1 MTIRE
6 TLALGPGSIVTLNH
20 LSGEPVDLLVNGKP
34 IARGE
39 VVVIDEEFGLRVTE
53 VVAGESAGELAPA
66 PEPQAAP
73 ARQPAA
79 PGPRPP
85 RRRRSASAARIIRPM
100 GRVRAALV
108 TFWRKA
114 YEDNVTGLSAMVAYN
129 LLLSLLPITLI
140 ALFIAGRVLRSA
152 ELEQSE
158 LLDLERIFPTAAEST
173 LIELVRRLQEA
184 STTTGIIALVAAVY
198 FASSFWGALDTAFCR
213 IYHRPCRSWVRQ
225 KLFALGMF
233 AVVLLFIVASVAV
246 PALQSL
252 ISTGAGD
259 LPFGL
264 SDVRG
269 LVYWVTLAIG
279 VVILFGLLCLIYQLV
294 PSGFVPWRCV
304 WPGALAA
311 TVAIGIVDYAFPL
324 YLQNVSTLR
333 AGTTLV
339 FVLIALVWFYA
350 LAIILLAG
358 AVINELRFERLDRE
372 GAIQG

>member
-1 MTIRE
+1 MGTPYDR
-6 TLALGPGSIVTLNH
+6 
-20 LSGEPVDLLVNGKP
+20 
-34 IARGE
+34 
-39 VVVIDEEFGLRVTE
+39 
-53 VVAGESAGELAPA
+53 
-66 PEPQAAP
+66 
-73 ARQPAA
+73 
-79 PGPRPP
+79 
-85 RRRRSASAARIIRPM
+85 AARIIRPM
-100 GRVRAALV
+100 GRARAAL
-108 TFWRKA
+108 TNFWRKA
-114 YEDNVTGLSAMVAYN
+114 YEDNLTGLSAMVAYN
-129 LLLSLLPITLI
+129 LLLSILPITLI
-140 ALFIAGRVLRSA
+140 ALFIAGRVLRSD
-152 ELEQSE
+152 ELENSV
-158 LLDLERIFPTAAEST
+158 LLDLERIFPSAAEST

-184 STTTGIIALVAAVY
+184 STTTGIIALIAAVY

-225 KLFALGMF
+225 KLFAFGMF

-252 ISTGAGD
+252 IATSAND

-269 LVYWVTLAIG
+269 LVYWVTLATG
-279 VVILFGLLCLIYQLV
+279 VGLLFALLCLIYQLV
-294 PSGFVPWRCV
+294 PRGYIPWRCV
-304 WPGALAA
+304 WPGALGA
-311 TVAIGIVDYAFPL
+311 TVAIGIVDYGFPL

-372 GAIQG
+372 GAVQG